1 MWFIFLLTLT
11 TAITQLD
18 DNNFDD
24 ITLSVQNKTH
34 EEWFVL
40 IHGENE
46 QSEHLLQVWDDL
58 ERKLAEEKITLN
70 LGKIDYDQVDGL
82 RQRLTLKLSPQT
94 LYLKS
99 GRAWNITM
107 YTLDDAMTVIND
119 PSRITTYKNRK
130 IKMTDNW
137 FKRLV
142 IIWDKYILKKIEQNA
157 FVLILFLFGIVGVCV
172 GITLV
177 AGNKVLKGKID

>member
-70 LGKIDYDQVDGL
+70 LGKIDYD
-82 RQRLTLKLSPQT
+82 
-94 LYLKS
+94 
-99 GRAWNITM
+99 
-107 YTLDDAMTVIND
+107 
-119 PSRITTYKNRK
+119 
-130 IKMTDNW
+130 
-137 FKRLV
+137 
-142 IIWDKYILKKIEQNA
+142 
-157 FVLILFLFGIVGVCV
+157 
-172 GITLV
+172 
-177 AGNKVLKGKID
+177 